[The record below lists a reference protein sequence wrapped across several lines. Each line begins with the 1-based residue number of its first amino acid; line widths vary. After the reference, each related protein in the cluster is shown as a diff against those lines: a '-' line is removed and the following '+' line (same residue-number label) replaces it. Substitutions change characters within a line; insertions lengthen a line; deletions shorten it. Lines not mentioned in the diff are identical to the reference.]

1 MDRHIL
7 FLTDGNIETLNVMKV
22 ALARHG
28 ILEENVKVTLMQ
40 GVYLPDSSIDL
51 FFYSKRRLMTELY
64 DGDFRSAA
72 EIVQA
77 KYDSVLTEMNMEIF
91 SIPDHRELNRWMES
105 NQVDELY
112 YDASGRFDKR
122 HKRSFDLRQLVKN
135 PPCEVSAIN
144 WKHTAESEAT
154 LFDPLVKLFFNH
166 ESFEV

>member
-1 MDRHIL
+1 M

-22 ALARHG
+22 ALARHS
-28 ILEENVKVTLMQ
+28 ILEERVKVTLMQ

-51 FFYSKRRLMTELY
+51 FFYSKRKLTMEVY
-64 DGDFRSAA
+64 DVDFRSAA
-72 EIVQA
+72 EFVQA
-77 KYDSVLTEMNMEIF
+77 KYDSVLTCMNMDIF
-91 SIPDHRELNRWMES
+91 SVPDHRELNRWMET

-112 YDASGRFDKR
+112 YEVSDRFDRR
-122 HKRSFDLRQLVKN
+122 HRRSFDLRDIVKN

-144 WKHTAESEAT
+144 WNHTAEAEAT